1 MKKERNM
8 DRKYRFVSGSS
19 SAIGRETRNPE
30 TRFGTCLIPV
40 HCSLGGGHR
49 WHEAWGGCRPE
60 NTKSEIVHFLILTT
74 TFVHNDGSEL
84 RRAIVVGRFEE

>member
-19 SAIGRETRNPE
+19 SAIGPETRNPE

-40 HCSLGGGHR
+40 HCSLGGGDGAGQKTQNQR
-49 WHEAWGGCRPE
+49 FCY
-60 NTKSEIVHFLILTT
+60 FLILTT

-84 RRAIVVGRFEE
+84 GRAIVVGRFEE

>member
-40 HCSLGGGHR
+40 HWEVAVAGTKGGDGAGQKTQNQRFFKFVDIDFDICSQR
-49 WHEAWGGCRPE
+49 CR
-60 NTKSEIVHFLILTT
+60 
-74 TFVHNDGSEL
+74 
-84 RRAIVVGRFEE
+84 